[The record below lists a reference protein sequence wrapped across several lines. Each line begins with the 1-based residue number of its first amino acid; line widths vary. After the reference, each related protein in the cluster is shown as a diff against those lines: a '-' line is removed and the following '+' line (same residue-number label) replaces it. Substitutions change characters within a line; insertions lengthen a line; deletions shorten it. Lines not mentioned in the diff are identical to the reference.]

1 MYGAVKRSP
10 APCSDM
16 NLNNLLWGSKRAC
29 RMQGTRYIHGDAKG
43 RAAGR
48 RSRPSASSGTSRKA
62 RKGDWVFGLRPVRYD
77 TVSPPEICFTPPP
90 PPPPPPNRE
99 WPSTPSQSASRPL
112 SQLWVISTPTT
123 TTILLSTG
131 MPCRRVAYPKTI
143 IMTMTMTMISP
154 SRMSEPHS
162 LSIDSPDE
170 RYAYALML
178 CVVGCSFRRA
188 GYL

>member
-16 NLNNLLWGSKRAC
+16 NLSNLLWGSKRAC

-90 PPPPPPNRE
+90 PPPKPGMAKYTFP
-99 WPSTPSQSASRPL
+99 
-112 SQLWVISTPTT
+112 IS
-123 TTILLSTG
+123 
-131 MPCRRVAYPKTI
+131 VA
-143 IMTMTMTMISP
+143 
-154 SRMSEPHS
+154 
-162 LSIDSPDE
+162 
-170 RYAYALML
+170 AFVA
-178 CVVGCSFRRA
+178 VVGYFYANNNNDSFEYWDA
-188 GYL
+188 MQTGGIPEDDNYDDDDDIAFEDE